1 MKFPLPNGY
10 CRPVCRPKRKNP
22 RRASPGLVMRAV
34 RACLAG
40 GIETRMICEAVIEG
54 GLNLEKDC
62 GCGCESFVAIYERAA
77 ALANAL
83 DALPLEKIA
92 RVFYGLAGFAAYVR
106 RILRAVGALFRRAN
120 IVVLGLELLAELAWF
135 VGSVAI
141 EAERL
146 RGVLYAY
153 AGRAEECG
161 GQPYQRLQPDGVIDE
176 AVEVIAALMGS
187 ELPSLEE
194 VMQAGPG
201 NPLENPPT
209 IE

>member
-1 MKFPLPNGY
+1 
-10 CRPVCRPKRKNP
+10 
-22 RRASPGLVMRAV
+22 MRAV
-34 RACLAG
+34 RACLGG
-40 GIETRMICEAVIEG
+40 GIEVQKICEAVSRG
-54 GLNLEKDC
+54 GLNLQKDC
-62 GCGCESFVAIYERAA
+62 KCGCDEFVAVYAQAA
-77 ALANAL
+77 AVCNAL

-135 VGSVAI
+135 IGTVAVQ
-141 EAERL
+141 AERL
-146 RGVLYAY
+146 RAVLYAY

-161 GQPYQRLQPDGVIDE
+161 GEAYQRAQPDGLIDE
-176 AVEVIAALMGS
+176 AVEVIVELMGD

-201 NPLENPPT
+201 NPLENPPIP